1 METTRMNTES
11 SACGERT
18 AFVCDGFV
26 ERLART

>member
-1 METTRMNTES
+1 METILMKTGS